1 MMASTLKEKMTTKR
15 PLLGGFIFSSDSN
28 ISELYAEAGYD
39 FVIIDTEHA
48 LNDLRIVQTHV
59 RACAATGIHALVRLG
74 AANYADASRLLDAGV
89 EGLMIP
95 HLGHDE
101 RADGIVQAMKY
112 WPEGV
117 RATCTGV
124 KIAGYGQ
131 RNFAQAAA
139 QSNQEVVA
147 VGLIEDRTC
156 VERIEQVLED
166 SKVDWI
172 MPGPADLASSYG
184 LHGQLTHPTVQ
195 EAVARIIEAA
205 QARQIKVGVYINEL
219 SEIDQWKD
227 RQIDFFVHAIDYK
240 ILGKALR
247 AAVGDFQQRVL
258 SN

>member
-1 MMASTLKEKMTTKR
+1 MTTSSLKEKMLTKR

-59 RACAATGIHALVRLG
+59 RACAAAGIHALVRLG
-74 AANYADASRLLDAGV
+74 AANYADGSRLLDAGV

-95 HLGHDE
+95 HLGHDA
-101 RADGIVQAMKY
+101 RANDVLQSMKY

-124 KIAGYGQ
+124 QIAGYGQ
-131 RNFAQAAA
+131 RNFAEAAVL
-139 QSNQEVVA
+139 SNKNVLS
-147 VGLIEDRTC
+147 VGLVEDQAC
-156 VERIEQVLED
+156 VERIEQVLQD
-166 SKVDWI
+166 SQVDWI

-184 LHGQLTHPTVQ
+184 LHGQLTHPTIQ
-195 EAVARIIEAA
+195 EAVSRIIVAA
-205 QARQIKVGVYINEL
+205 QARRIKVGVYVNEL
-219 SEIDQWKD
+219 SEIDAWKS

-247 AAVGDFQQRVL
+247 AAALDFRQRVL
-258 SN
+258 T